1 MMKTKIPTTLSHGY
15 NINELIEQDLAC
27 GDNLFKILDHYQ
39 VPEQTRPQVIA
50 NYLKYEKKEN
60 CENEPID
67 RQGYTKAQLKQLK
80 QWGMEIGPDPVKQK
94 KYEQLYRNFYK
105 AFSVMYKY
113 AEKNPD
119 DILKGFDDEDILIEN
134 IDCWYEEFGK

>member
-1 MMKTKIPTTLSHGY
+1 MMKFKIPVTLSCRY
-15 NINELIEQDLAC
+15 TMNELIEQDLAC
-27 GDNLFKILDHYQ
+27 GDNLFKILDHYN
-39 VPEQTRPQVIA
+39 VPEQSRPQVIA

-60 CENEPID
+60 CENEPVD

-94 KYEQLYRNFYK
+94 KYAQLYKNFHK
-105 AFSVMYKY
+105 AFWAMHDY
-113 AEKNPD
+113 AEKNAD
-119 DILKGFDDEDILIEN
+119 DILKAFDDEDILIEN